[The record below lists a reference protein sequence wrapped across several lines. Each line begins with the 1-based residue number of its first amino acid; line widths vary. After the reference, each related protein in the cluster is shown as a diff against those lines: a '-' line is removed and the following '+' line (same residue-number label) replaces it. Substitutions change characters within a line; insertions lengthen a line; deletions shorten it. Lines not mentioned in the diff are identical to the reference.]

1 MYVVKTTPRFQ
12 VGAHNGVP
20 ENRALE
26 VRHPIRFSCD
36 RIDRNS
42 RKIAGIHKV
51 LQRFWTLLLVQGV
64 VIDRVPYSPQVRSEN
79 SFTLSVTYSDT
90 LSPHPK
96 E

>member
-1 MYVVKTTPRFQ
+1 MYVVKTTPCFQ

-20 ENRALE
+20 ALE

-42 RKIAGIHKV
+42 PKIAGIHKV

-64 VIDRVPYSPQVRSEN
+64 VIDRVPYSPQVRSDN
-79 SFTLSVTYSDT
+79 QKKLWAT
-90 LSPHPK
+90 SPR
-96 E
+96 

>member
-1 MYVVKTTPRFQ
+1 MYVVTTTPRFQ

-20 ENRALE
+20 ENRTFE
-26 VRHPIRFSCD
+26 VRHPIHFSCG

-51 LQRFWTLLLVQGV
+51 LKRFWTLLFVQGV

-79 SFTLSVTYSDT
+79 SFTLSLTYSDT